1 MGTETHTDGRLSCED
16 AVMLP
21 QAKEHLGL
29 LELGEAGKD
38 PPLETFKG
46 SWCCLR
52 LLASRNVR
60 EQISMF

>member
-1 MGTETHTDGRLSCED
+1 MDTETHTDGGWSCED

-29 LELGEAGKD
+29 QELEEAGKD
-38 PPLETFKG
+38 PPLEPFKG
-46 SWCCLR
+46 SWCCLG